1 MSPQP
6 NSPNRYQSHLLN
18 FLNRQSLRLRDQS
31 NLWWR
36 KLKLATHWGSQIAL
50 YPIYALFQTGRLAAQ
65 QLRQSFQ
72 SEQSAMPLPTEP
84 ATGTITI
91 GPQLAAPQ
99 LAAPQLAAPQL
110 AATRWFYQL
119 MDWVQQGPL
128 AHQLNWFDET
138 ALVPQ
143 PRPELSQPHLGRLDS
158 PGLIRLDGVTNFDW
172 RTWAN
177 PLPQTSPF
185 THWLKAAI
193 AYFFG
198 RTTPTLTAAPP
209 PPKIADPW
217 DFTLDD
223 ANPIEFDTDA
233 PPIAAPAVEWHITG
247 RATATPL
254 PAATPQA
261 VLPSNAQSRARNA
274 PNLTWANVFANELTT
289 TLIETIATPIGYI
302 QHPLER
308 LLGWLD
314 RLLFWLET
322 QIDHLWQWITSRN
335 LKKH

>member
-6 NSPNRYQSHLLN
+6 NSATRYQSNLLN

-31 NLWWR
+31 SLWWR
-36 KLKLATHWGSQIAL
+36 QLQLTMRWGGQIAL

-72 SEQSAMPLPTEP
+72 PEESAIPLPTEP
-84 ATGTITI
+84 ATVNLAI
-91 GPQLAAPQ
+91 GDRPQLAAP
-99 LAAPQLAAPQL
+99 
-110 AATRWFYQL
+110 TRWFYQL

-128 AHQLNWFDET
+128 AHQLDWFDET
-138 ALVPQ
+138 ALVAQ
-143 PRPELSQPHLGRLDS
+143 ARPEWSQPHLGRLS
-158 PGLIRLDGVTNFDW
+158 NHGLIRLDGVTNFDW
-172 RTWAN
+172 QTWGN

-198 RTTPTLTAAPP
+198 RTTPTLSAAPP
-209 PPKIADPW
+209 PAKLADPW

-223 ANPIEFDTDA
+223 ANPIEFDPEFDPDA
-233 PPIAAPAVEWHITG
+233 PPITAPTVEWHITG

-261 VLPSNAQSRARNA
+261 VLPSNAQSRANTQ
-274 PNLTWANVFANELTT
+274 PNLTWANVFAHDLTT
-289 TLIETIATPIGYI
+289 TLIETIATPIGYVK
-302 QHPLER
+302 HPLER

-314 RLLFWLET
+314 QALLWLET

>member
-6 NSPNRYQSHLLN
+6 NSSARYQSHLLN
-18 FLNRQSLRLRDQS
+18 FLNRQSLRLRDRS
-31 NLWWR
+31 NIGWR
-36 KLKLATHWGSQIAL
+36 QLQLTMRWGGQIAL

-72 SEQSAMPLPTEP
+72 PKQAAMPLPSEP

-91 GPQLAAPQ
+91 APQ
-99 LAAPQLAAPQL
+99 LAAPQLATPRPQL
-110 AATRWFYQL
+110 AAPTRWFYQL

-143 PRPELSQPHLGRLDS
+143 PRPELSAPHLGRLS
-158 PGLIRLDGVTNFDW
+158 RHGLIRLDGVTNFNW

-177 PLPQTSPF
+177 QFPQTSPF

-193 AYFFG
+193 VYFFG

-209 PPKIADPW
+209 LPKTADPW

-223 ANPIEFDTDA
+223 ATPIEFVPDA
-233 PPIAAPAVEWHITG
+233 PPITTPAVAWHITG
-247 RATATPL
+247 RTAATPL
-254 PAATPQA
+254 PSATVRHA
-261 VLPSNAQSRARNA
+261 LPSNAQSRTSAK
-274 PNLTWANVFANELTT
+274 PNLTWANVFANDLTT

-314 RLLFWLET
+314 RLLFWIET